1 MAFAAVDD
9 KPREGF
15 KFFGLEL
22 SPRVSMRF
30 RGWVNPPPGH
40 GYDKGLLDYC
50 RYIKALLTPY

>member
-15 KFFGLEL
+15 KLFGLEL

-30 RGWVNPPPGH
+30 RGWVNPPPSH
-40 GYDKGLLDYC
+40 GYDKGLLQVY
-50 RYIKALLTPY
+50 